1 MAGSKNKLD
10 AFASGLARWM
20 IKLRWIIILATVG
33 GSIAIGSGA
42 SKLEFTNNYRAFFSK
57 QNPELQAFEEFQ
69 STYTKS
75 DTLLFVLDPKD
86 GSGAFTNETLAAV
99 EFLTEEGW
107 QIPYALRVDSL
118 SNFQHTYAIDDDLIV
133 EDLVQDARSLTP
145 QELTE
150 KRDIALAEPLLR
162 DQLVTADG
170 KITAVVVVLQYP
182 EKTLTE
188 VPEAVAAAR
197 AIRDRVEEKFPNIDV
212 HLTGTTML
220 NNAFAEAVNAD
231 LKSLVPIMFV
241 VVLIM
246 TAVTVRSLS
255 ATASTLVIIALSSI
269 VAMGI
274 AGFIGIKLAGPSPS
288 APIIILTLA
297 IADSIHILISMR
309 SAMREGIGKND
320 AIVEAIRINFLPVT
334 VTSITT
340 VVGFLALRFSDSPP
354 FQDLGTITAIG
365 ILAAWILSIT
375 LLPALLSLAPIR
387 VQSRTGEQIHGGAML
402 RFANFVIKRSR
413 TLLIFTGLSAA
424 MLIAFIPSIELSDQW
439 REYFAPRIEFRKDSD
454 LAIEYFG
461 FYPIE
466 YSIPASEP
474 GGISE
479 PEYLQKLDAYTE
491 WLRAQPYVTHVYSIS
506 NIMKRL
512 NKNLNADDPSFYR
525 LPDERELAA
534 QYLLLYELSL
544 PYGLDLNDRINIDKS
559 ATRVT
564 ATLDG
569 RVTTKRVREF
579 IKQSEAWFDDNAPE
593 MKTSPTGP
601 QVMFTFIAQRNV
613 ESMILGTSIGVAA
626 IALIMILALRS
637 VGMGLISMVP
647 NALPILSAFG
657 AWAILVGEVGFS
669 VAAIA
674 AISIGIVIDDTVH
687 FLAKFMRARRE
698 KGLST
703 ADSIRYAFETV
714 GVAIVVNTLILLAGF
729 MVLTLSAFKINQEM
743 GLLTSLTIGFALV
756 LDFLFLPAL
765 LLLLARF
772 SGESVDVK
780 GDGYVQHTFTAR
792 I

>member
-1 MAGSKNKLD
+1 MAGSNNQLD
-10 AFASGLARWM
+10 AFASSLARWM
-20 IKLRWIIILATVG
+20 IKLRWVVILVAVT
-33 GSIAIGSGA
+33 GSVAIGSGA

-75 DTLLFVLDPKD
+75 DTLLFVLEPKESD
-86 GSGAFTNETLAAV
+86 GAFTTKTLAAV
-99 EFLTEEGW
+99 EFLTEESW
-107 QIPYALRVDSL
+107 QIPYSLRVDSL
-118 SNFQHTYAIDDDLIV
+118 SNFQHTYAIEDDLIV
-133 EDLVQDARSLTP
+133 EDLIQDARSLTP
-145 QELTE
+145 EELTA

-162 DQLVTADG
+162 NQLVTADG
-170 KITAVVVVLQYP
+170 KVTAVAVILQYP
-182 EKTLTE
+182 EKALTE

-197 AIRDRVEEKFPNIDV
+197 ALRGEVEEKFPHLDV

-220 NNAFAEAVNAD
+220 NNAFAEAVDAD
-231 LKSLVPIMFV
+231 LKSLVPLMFV

-246 TAVTVRSLS
+246 TAITVRSIS
-255 ATASTLVIIALSSI
+255 ATASTLAIILLSSV
-269 VAMGI
+269 VAMGA
-274 AGFIGIKLAGPSPS
+274 AGFLGIKLAGPSPS

-309 SAMREGIGKND
+309 SAMREGISRND
-320 AIVEAIRINFLPVT
+320 AIAEAIRINFLPVA

-340 VVGFLALRFSDSPP
+340 MVGFLSLRFSDSPP

-375 LLPALLSLAPIR
+375 LLPALLSLAPIS
-387 VQSRTGEQIHGGAML
+387 VKPLGGSQARSGLML
-402 RFANFVIKRSR
+402 SFANFVIKRSR
-413 TLLIFTGLSAA
+413 ILFVLTGTAAAALIT
-424 MLIAFIPSIELSDQW
+424 FIPSIELSDQW
-439 REYFAPRIEFRKDSD
+439 REYFAPRIEFRADSD
-454 LAIEYFG
+454 RAIEYFG

-466 YSIPASEP
+466 FSIPANEP
-474 GGISE
+474 GRISE
-479 PEYLQKLDAYTE
+479 PEYLQKLEAYTE
-491 WLRAQPYVTHVYSIS
+491 WLRAQPDVTHVYSIS
-506 NIMKRL
+506 DIMKRL

-569 RVTTKRVREF
+569 RITTKRAREF
-579 IKQSEAWFDDNAPE
+579 IKQSEAWFEDNAPE
-593 MKTSPTGP
+593 MRTSPTGP

-613 ESMILGTSIGVAA
+613 ESMILGTSIAVVA
-626 IALIMILALRS
+626 IALIMMLALRS
-637 VGMGLISMVP
+637 IGMGLVSMVP

-657 AWAILVGEVGFS
+657 AWAILIGEVGFS
-669 VAAIA
+669 VAAVA

-687 FLAKFMRARRE
+687 FLSKFMRARRE
-698 KGLST
+698 KGLSC

-714 GVAIVVNTLILLAGF
+714 GVAIIVNTVILAAGF
-729 MVLTLSAFKINQEM
+729 MVLTLSAFKINEEM

-765 LLLLARF
+765 LLLLARY
-772 SGESVDVK
+772 SGETVDVK
-780 GDGYVQHTFTAR
+780 GDNYVQHTFTTR
-792 I
+792 V